1 VNNPSSLIIQE
12 DIQYSISILSQLSSQ
27 LSHSDDKMGK
37 GLAPQKYQP
46 YYRSTTA

>member
-1 VNNPSSLIIQE
+1 MMIQV
-12 DIQYSISILSQLSSQ
+12 DIQYSISILSQ